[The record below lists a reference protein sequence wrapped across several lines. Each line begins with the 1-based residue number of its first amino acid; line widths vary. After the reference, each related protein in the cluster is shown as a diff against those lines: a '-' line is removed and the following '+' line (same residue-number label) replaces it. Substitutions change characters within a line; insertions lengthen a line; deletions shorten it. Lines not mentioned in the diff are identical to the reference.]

1 MPGATCSSGATTIHT
16 HLHVDGRATGSKL
29 RSGPEKQPW
38 IQRKKVVLDL
48 LSVNSHVALNI
59 DGRYIRQL
67 FDMLFS
73 NVLWLNRHINVVV
86 VMYSSNQ
93 SFSAHFKFYPYP
105 LFLGEPLAPQNRV
118 TMGRGWNP
126 PKGQPFKTL
135 IYVISWC
142 RWCLHDDWILSTW
155 RLPLCFLM
163 SLRQSLYYHNAIFYF
178 SDGDWQAWPLAI
190 HSKRHTINQ
199 VID

>member
-1 MPGATCSSGATTIHT
+1 M
-16 HLHVDGRATGSKL
+16 
-29 RSGPEKQPW
+29 
-38 IQRKKVVLDL
+38 

-118 TMGRGWNP
+118 TMGRG
-126 PKGQPFKTL
+126 
-135 IYVISWC
+135 
-142 RWCLHDDWILSTW
+142 
-155 RLPLCFLM
+155 
-163 SLRQSLYYHNAIFYF
+163 
-178 SDGDWQAWPLAI
+178 
-190 HSKRHTINQ
+190 
-199 VID
+199 